1 MYRAQRLKSVLS
13 NHPLCLQGRLLAQ
26 LYVRLSPGHLD
37 GVNTGGIEMKLLHSF
52 QTLWKRNRGLSTTL
66 LLGSLSCTLIG
77 VTQLPKGTSGNA
89 ATVAS
94 VWSKTFAQERDRI
107 SQRTPASFQIE
118 RNDFFVTSD
127 PEIQIAVREVLSRI

>member
-1 MYRAQRLKSVLS
+1 
-13 NHPLCLQGRLLAQ
+13 
-26 LYVRLSPGHLD
+26 
-37 GVNTGGIEMKLLHSF
+37 MKLLHSF

-77 VTQLPKGTSGNA
+77 VTQLPEVTSGNA

-94 VWSKTFAQERDRI
+94 GWSKTLAQEHGQI

-127 PEIQIAVREVLSRI
+127 PRIQIAVREVRSRS